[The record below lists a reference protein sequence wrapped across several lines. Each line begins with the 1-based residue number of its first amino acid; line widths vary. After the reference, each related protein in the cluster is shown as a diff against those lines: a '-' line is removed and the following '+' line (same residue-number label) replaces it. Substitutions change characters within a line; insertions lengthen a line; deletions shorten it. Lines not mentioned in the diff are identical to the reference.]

1 MIRLSKYRGWRL
13 SAILVL
19 LMAQAPLSA
28 HQVVVYQIVEMTV
41 EPQND
46 RLVVGLHVPASV
58 AGDPALTRLL
68 QTGDEAALED
78 HLRIVGSDIARSLD
92 IQQEEATLP
101 APVATVRPG
110 ADRASIDVVLRY
122 DIAASNRELSARLN
136 AFTSRDGLVR
146 TVAHYRPAG
155 RAVQT
160 VSITGPATR
169 IAFDP
174 PVTRVL
180 TSFAVR
186 GLRALFDSSDYLLF
200 YACVLLPTRRPRLI
214 LRLYAAAAIAQTA
227 AMAIFVANEP
237 AMAAWLPGAT
247 MAAASAIVI
256 AAIQN
261 IARARVRCVLY
272 VTVVFAV
279 LNGWTIGQSAASV
292 AQFAGAHLSLA
303 MLAFAAVVLT
313 GELWLGALIW
323 AFRTWL
329 DDRGVPDRV
338 LVLAGSVLVAHSAV
352 HRVMERG
359 HLVTQNGS
367 FGGERAVT
375 WLTLAWIAAILLVA
389 AASAVRRGSGRA
401 HAS

>member
-1 MIRLSKYRGWRL
+1 
-13 SAILVL
+13 
-19 LMAQAPLSA
+19 
-28 HQVVVYQIVEMTV
+28 
-41 EPQND
+41 
-46 RLVVGLHVPASV
+46 
-58 AGDPALTRLL
+58 
-68 QTGDEAALED
+68 
-78 HLRIVGSDIARSLD
+78 
-92 IQQEEATLP
+92 
-101 APVATVRPG
+101 
-110 ADRASIDVVLRY
+110 
-122 DIAASNRELSARLN
+122 
-136 AFTSRDGLVR
+136 
-146 TVAHYRPAG
+146 
-155 RAVQT
+155 
-160 VSITGPATR
+160 
-169 IAFDP
+169 
-174 PVTRVL
+174 
-180 TSFAVR
+180 
-186 GLRALFDSSDYLLF
+186 
-200 YACVLLPTRRPRLI
+200 
-214 LRLYAAAAIAQTA
+214 
-227 AMAIFVANEP
+227 
-237 AMAAWLPGAT
+237 MAAWLPGAT

>member
-1 MIRLSKYRGWRL
+1 VIRLSKYRGWRL

-19 LMAQAPLSA
+19 LLGQAPLSA
-28 HQVVVYQIVEMTV
+28 HQVAVDQIVEMAV
-41 EPQND
+41 EPKND
-46 RLVVGLHVPASV
+46 WLVVELHVPATV
-58 AGDPALTRLL
+58 AGDPALTGLL
-68 QTGDEAALED
+68 KTGDEAALED
-78 HLRIVGSDIARSLD
+78 HLRIVGSDIAHSLD
-92 IQQEEATLP
+92 IQQDEATLP
-101 APVATVRPG
+101 APVATIRPG
-110 ADRASIDVVLRY
+110 SDRASIDVMLRY
-122 DIAASNRELSARLN
+122 VIAANNREFSARLN
-136 AFTSRDGLVR
+136 AFTSKDGPVR
-146 TVAHYRPAG
+146 TVAHYRPVG
-155 RAVQT
+155 RAEQT

-174 PVTRVL
+174 AVTRVL
-180 TSFAVR
+180 PSFAVR

-200 YACVLLPTRRPRLI
+200 FACVLLPRRRPRSI

-237 AMAAWLPGAT
+237 SMAAWLPDAT

-261 IARARVRCVLY
+261 IARARVRWVLY

-279 LNGWTIGQSAASV
+279 LNGWSLGQSAASI

-303 MLAFAAVVLT
+303 MFAFAAVVLV

-367 FGGERAVT
+367 FGGERAVA
-375 WLTLAWIAAILLVA
+375 WLTLAWIAAILLA
-389 AASAVRRGSGRA
+389 AACSAVRRGSERA